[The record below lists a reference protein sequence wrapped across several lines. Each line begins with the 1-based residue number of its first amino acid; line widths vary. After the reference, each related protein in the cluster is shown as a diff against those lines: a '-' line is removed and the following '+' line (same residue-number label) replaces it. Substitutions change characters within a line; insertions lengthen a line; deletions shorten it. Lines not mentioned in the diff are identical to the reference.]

1 MQHVRIARPVIV
13 ALLGVL
19 LAFSGLFGVAP
30 QARAVTSVSIA
41 DLKAQAIYFQR
52 VGNTTQR
59 DLVVSSMAA
68 SSAWQ
73 GKLWTEFLASWQSID
88 EFLPI
93 NMSVPQGL
101 PDKGHVFVVLGSAL
115 TKSGRM
121 TSLLERRL
129 KVALKALA
137 LYPNS
142 LVLVTGGVPKNGKTE
157 AAVMQKWLIAKG
169 VKASR
174 ILVESK
180 SASTV
185 SNATNSMAILSASPA
200 YTSYTLIS
208 DASHIRRATVL
219 FNAAAVLIQE
229 QRGTAWP
236 IKQASNVAYP
246 DLPTAGQVP
255 LSSASIGTIASN
267 VASLF
272 KLLPQYQ
279 ALVARPPAVAVL
291 TSITVTPPARVTYAV
306 GESLN
311 PQGLAVT
318 ALYNQGAYYADVT
331 SRATITGFDTTTVGD
346 AEATLTYVERAV
358 TKTASFPYR
367 IVKASSKV
375 ALGLSTTT
383 IRRARTQVVVTATVT
398 AGKVVPTGQVTF
410 SVDGTVLKTVPLTAT
425 SNGVVKLTYPKISKA
440 GLHQIS
446 VTYSGDANLNA
457 ATKAVKVTVTA

>member
-1 MQHVRIARPVIV
+1 MQHVRIARTVIIS
-13 ALLGVL
+13 LLGVL
-19 LAFSGLFGVAP
+19 LAFAGLLGADP
-30 QARAVTSVSIA
+30 QARAANSVSIV

-68 SSAWQ
+68 SSAWE
-73 GKLWTEFLASWQSID
+73 GKLWTDFLASWQSID
-88 EFLPI
+88 EFLSI
-93 NMSVPQGL
+93 NMSVAKGL
-101 PDKGHVFVVLGSAL
+101 PGQGHVFVVLGSAL

-121 TSLLERRL
+121 TALLERRL
-129 KVALKALA
+129 KVAVKALA
-137 LYPNS
+137 QYPNS
-142 LVLVTGGVPKNGKTE
+142 LVLVSGGVPKNGRTE
-157 AAVMQKWLIAKG
+157 AQVMQKWLIAKG
-169 VKASR
+169 IKASR

-185 SNATNSMAILSASPA
+185 SNATNSMAILSASPV

-208 DASHIRRATVL
+208 DASHIRRASVL

-229 QRGTAWP
+229 QRGAAWS

-246 DLPTAGQVP
+246 DLPAAGQVP

-279 ALVARPPAVAVL
+279 ALVARPPAAAVL
-291 TSITVTPPARVTYAV
+291 TSISVTPPARVTYAV

-311 PQGLAVT
+311 PQGLVVK
-318 ALYNQGAYYADVT
+318 ALYNQGAYLADVT
-331 SRATITGFDTTTVGD
+331 GKATITGFDTTTVGD
-346 AEATLTYVERAV
+346 AEATLSYVDRAV

-367 IVKASSKV
+367 IVKGSSKV

-383 IRRARTQVVVTATVT
+383 IKRGRTNVVVTATVT
-398 AGKVVPTGQVTF
+398 ASNEAPSGQVVFSLDGKV
-410 SVDGTVLKTVPLTAT
+410 LKIVPLTAT
-425 SNGVVKLTYPKISKA
+425 DNGVAKLTFPKISTA
-440 GLHQIS
+440 GRHQIS
-446 VTYSGDANLNA
+446 VTYSGDAHLNA
-457 ATKAVKVTVTA
+457 ATKAVTVTVTA

>member
-1 MQHVRIARPVIV
+1 MKHVRIARPVIIS
-13 ALLGVL
+13 LLGVL
-19 LAFSGLFGVAP
+19 LAFAGLVGVGP
-30 QARAVTSVSIA
+30 QARAATSVSIA

-68 SSAWQ
+68 SSAWE
-73 GKLWTEFLASWQSID
+73 GTLWTEFLASWQSID
-88 EFLPI
+88 EFLTI
-93 NMSVPQGL
+93 NMSVPKGL

-115 TKSGRM
+115 TKSGKM
-121 TSLLERRL
+121 TALLERRL
-129 KVALKALA
+129 KVAVKALA
-137 LYPNS
+137 QYPNS
-142 LVLVTGGVPKNGKTE
+142 MVLVTGGVPKNGKTE
-157 AAVMQKWLIAKG
+157 AQVMRNWLIAKG
-169 VKASR
+169 IKASR

-185 SNATNSMAILSASPA
+185 SNATNSMAILSASPV

-208 DASHIRRATVL
+208 DASHIRRASVL
-219 FNAAAVLIQE
+219 FHAAAVLIQE

-246 DLPTAGQVP
+246 DLATAGQVP

-279 ALVARPPAVAVL
+279 ALVARPPVAAVL
-291 TSITVTPPARVTYAV
+291 TSISVTPPARVTYAV

-311 PQGLAVT
+311 PQGLVVK
-318 ALYNQGAYYADVT
+318 ALYNQGVYYQDVT

-346 AEATLTYVERAV
+346 AEATLTYAERAV

-367 IVKASSKV
+367 IVKGSSKV
-375 ALGLSTTT
+375 TLSLSTTT
-383 IRRARTQVVVTATVT
+383 VERARTQVVVTAKVT
-398 AGKVVPTGQVTF
+398 ASNVAPTGQVTF
-410 SVDGTVLKTVPLTAT
+410 SLDGKVLKTVPLAAT
-425 SNGVVKLTYPKISKA
+425 NNGVAKLTYPKISNA
-440 GLHQIS
+440 GQHQIT
-446 VTYSGDANLNA
+446 VTYSGDAHLNA
-457 ATKAVKVTVTA
+457 ATKAVKITVTG